1 MIDLKNLR
9 SAIRYEGAFS
19 RRLFLAYGSAL
30 SAVPFLG
37 ERSSLRAKP
46 VFAGNPFTLGV
57 ASGEPN
63 ETGFVI
69 WTKLAPK
76 PLEVA
81 GGLPAEMYDVT
92 WEVATDDKIAD
103 VVKRGTTTATPQLGH
118 SVHVEVD
125 GLKPDRWYF
134 YRFRCGDAESPV
146 GRTRTFPE
154 ATAKPSQL
162 KFAFASCQ
170 HYEQGLFTAYEHMA
184 KDNLDLV
191 VHLGDYIYEY
201 AGREKQIRKHAG
213 KKIYSLEDYRIR
225 HNQYRSDPLL
235 HGMHALCPWLVTW
248 DDHEFENNY
257 ANGIAEKKAIPKTT
271 TPPGEKEAN
280 PNGMPPVDKLHYDP
294 VEFLEQRANSYQA
307 YYEMMPLRRM
317 SVPRGPDMKIY
328 RTSTFGRLAA
338 FQVLDTRQ
346 YRSDQ
351 PNNDRPADLNEE
363 ALSPKQS
370 MLGAKQAGW
379 LKGSLLESQATWNI
393 LAQQV
398 MMGLVDLAS
407 GPMKKYSMDQWPGY
421 AFERMRLMQYIADRK
436 IPNPVVLT
444 GDIHSNWVNDL
455 RVDDRD
461 VNQPIVAAEF
471 VGTSISSGGNGSK
484 AAPKGLD
491 TLLGENP
498 FVKFHNRQ
506 RGYVRCTV
514 TPTLWKSDYQIVEE
528 VEKPG
533 GEIITKASFVVEAGR
548 PGVKSA

>member
-1 MIDLKNLR
+1 MLDLSNLR
-9 SAIRYEGAFS
+9 SAVRYEGGVS
-19 RRLFLAYGSAL
+19 RRLFLAYGAAL
-30 SAVPFLG
+30 SAVPLLG
-37 ERSSLRAKP
+37 HRSSLHAKP
-46 VFAGNPFTLGV
+46 VFSGNPFTLGV
-57 ASGEPN
+57 ASGEPSD
-63 ETGFVI
+63 TGFVI

-76 PLEVA
+76 PLEPG
-81 GGLPAEMYDVT
+81 GGLPAETYDVT
-92 WEVATDDKIAD
+92 WEVATDDKFAD
-103 VVKRGTTTATPQLGH
+103 VVKRGVTAATPQLGH

-134 YRFRCGDAESPV
+134 YRFRSGDAESPV
-146 GRTRTFPE
+146 GRSRTFPE
-154 ATAKPSQL
+154 ATSRPDQL
-162 KFAFASCQ
+162 KFAFTSCQ

-213 KKIYSLEDYRIR
+213 KKIHSLEDYRIR
-225 HNQYRSDPLL
+225 HNQYRGDPLL

-257 ANGIAEKKAIPKTT
+257 ANGVPEKKPVPKSSAA
-271 TPPGEKEAN
+271 EKEAN
-280 PNGMPPVDKLHYDP
+280 PNEPVVSKLHYDP
-294 VEFLEQRANSYQA
+294 IEFLEHRANAYQA

-317 SVPRGPDMKIY
+317 SVPHGPDMKLY

-351 PNNDRPADLNEE
+351 PNDDKPADLNEE
-363 ALSPKQS
+363 AMSPKQT

-379 LKGSLLESQATWNI
+379 LKASLLESQATWNV

-398 MMGLVDLAS
+398 MMGLVDFVA
-407 GPMKKYSMDQWPGY
+407 GPVKKYSMDQWPGY
-421 AFERMRLMQYIADRK
+421 AFERMRLIKHIADRR
-436 IPNPVVLT
+436 IPNPIVLT

-461 VNQPIVAAEF
+461 MNQPIVAAEF
-471 VGTSISSGGNGSK
+471 VGTSLSSGGNGSK
-484 AAPKGLD
+484 APPKGLD
-491 TLLGENP
+491 TLLAENP

-514 TPTLWKSDYQIVEE
+514 TPKLWKSDYQIVEE

-533 GEIITKASFVVEAGR
+533 GDVVTKASFVVEAGR
-548 PGVKSA
+548 PGVKPA